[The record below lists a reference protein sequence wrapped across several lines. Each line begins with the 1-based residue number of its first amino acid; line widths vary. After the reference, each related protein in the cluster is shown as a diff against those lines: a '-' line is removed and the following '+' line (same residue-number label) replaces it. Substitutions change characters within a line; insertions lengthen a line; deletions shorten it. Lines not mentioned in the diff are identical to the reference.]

1 MPQTVEAIDHARAA
15 NCPIVVAVNKCDLP
29 GADPKQTRQRLMEH
43 NLVAEEFGGDTIC
56 VDVSALTGAGLDQL
70 LEMLNLQ
77 AELLELTANPSARA
91 SGLVLEAR
99 LDKGRGVVA
108 TALVLDGTL
117 KQGDTVVCG
126 RRWGRV
132 RVMENDQGE
141 RIEEAPP
148 TMPVQLIGLDS
159 VPEAGASF
167 NVVENE
173 RAAKQVVSHREAQD
187 RAQAVVKRPVVSLED
202 FFAQSQGLGMK
213 ELSVV
218 LKADVH
224 GTCEAVRDSLEDLST
239 DAVKLNVISSG
250 VGAVGENDVML
261 ASASNAIV
269 VGFHVRPDPA
279 ARRLADSNG
288 VDIRSYQVI
297 YELVDDIKAAMAG
310 LLPPTLKEIAL
321 GRAEVRE
328 TFVIPRMGTVAGSMV
343 TEGLVRRGAQCRL
356 VRDGVQ
362 MYDGKV
368 GSLRRFKDDAREVQ
382 SGTECGIGIE
392 SYNDVKIGDV
402 IEVFEVEEEPATL

>member
-1 MPQTVEAIDHARAA
+1 V
-15 NCPIVVAVNKCDLP
+15 
-29 GADPKQTRQRLMEH
+29 
-43 NLVAEEFGGDTIC
+43 
-56 VDVSALTGAGLDQL
+56 
-70 LEMLNLQ
+70 
-77 AELLELTANPSARA
+77 
-91 SGLVLEAR
+91 VLEAR
-99 LDKGRGVVA
+99 LDRGRGVVA

-126 RRWGRV
+126 RSGGRV
-132 RVMENDQGE
+132 RLMENDLGE
-141 RIEEAPP
+141 RVKEAPP
-148 TMPVQLIGLDS
+148 STPVQLIGLDS
-159 VPEAGASF
+159 VPDAGGTF

-173 RAAKQVVSHREAQD
+173 RSAKQLISHRESQD
-187 RAQAVVKRPVVSLED
+187 RVQAVVKRPVVSLED
-202 FFAQSQGLGMK
+202 FFAQSEGQGTK

-224 GTCEAVRDSLEDLST
+224 GTCEAVRESLEKLST
-239 DAVKLNVISSG
+239 DAVELNVISSG

-279 ARRLADSNG
+279 ARRLADQNG

-297 YELVDDIKAAMAG
+297 YELVDELKAAMAG
-310 LLPPTLKEIAL
+310 LLPPTLKESAL

-362 MYDGKV
+362 IYDGKV

-382 SGTECGIGIE
+382 TGLECGIGIE
-392 SYNDVKIGDV
+392 GYNDIKIGDV